1 MTAYALEYPI
11 RRDLRSRARP
21 NRGAAWAPYL
31 AMVAFLVP
39 LVVPYGPGQTA
50 IVDVLNIGALLAFT
64 ALVLVGRRRLALPLV
79 GPVMLIAAGSLL
91 AVSHAE
97 SIGQS
102 ALTLAQDLYL
112 YLWFVMVVTMMRE
125 LGDTRRMRIA
135 WVLAAD
141 LYAVIGLAMS
151 WSLNHGQL
159 TRIVGP
165 TGIRVA
171 STFYNPNMFADYLVL
186 SLFVILSLAGRA
198 QRRLLWGSAGL
209 LVAAL
214 ITTKSNGGMI
224 ALLSGLSAWLVA
236 RVLMGRRGLQRLL
249 AGALLVASAGLT
261 VFWLASNLGIG
272 SGALADLREH
282 TFMGRMQ
289 HSSESRM
296 HIWDQLERTYARS
309 PLGIGPGNS
318 GSITLAL
325 SERERPGGSLQGKEA
340 HSDYLAFAVERGP
353 LALLGLLLMIGQV
366 FWQLF
371 RLGRSVKAG
380 RAPVTAAWT
389 AAMIGA
395 LAATSVHSTVIEKLH
410 FRHFWLFLALICVV
424 RERTRS
430 RSNAGRTEDHGT
442 APVPTPPSGKGTGWT
457 GGAVPVASMN

>member
-1 MTAYALEYPI
+1 MTASALEIPI
-11 RRDLRSRARP
+11 LREHRPPAHPSR
-21 NRGAAWAPYL
+21 GKAWAPYL
-31 AMVAFLVP
+31 ALLAFLVP

-50 IVDVLNIGALLAFT
+50 IVDVVNVVVLLAFT

-91 AVSHAE
+91 AVSHSE

-125 LGDTRRMRIA
+125 LGDTRRLRLA
-135 WVLAAD
+135 WVWAAD
-141 LYAVIGLAMS
+141 LYAVIGLVMS

-198 QRRLLWGSAGL
+198 RRRLLWGSAGL
-209 LVAAL
+209 LLAAL

-224 ALLSGLSAWLVA
+224 ALLSGMSVWLVA
-236 RVLMGRRGLQRLL
+236 RVLMGRGGLPRLL
-249 AGALLVASAGLT
+249 AGALLLASAGLT
-261 VFWLASNLGIG
+261 VVWLASNLGVA

-325 SERERPGGSLQGKEA
+325 AERERPGSLQGKEA
-340 HSDYLAFAVERGP
+340 HSDYLAYAVERGP

-366 FWQLF
+366 FWLLF
-371 RLGRSVKAG
+371 RIARSVRTG
-380 RAPVTAAWT
+380 DAPVTAAWPFSSG
-389 AAMIGA
+389 AACQGKTKCHGIA
-395 LAATSVHSTVIEKLH
+395 QLNSILPL
-410 FRHFWLFLALICVV
+410 R
-424 RERTRS
+424 RS
-430 RSNAGRTEDHGT
+430 
-442 APVPTPPSGKGTGWT
+442 
-457 GGAVPVASMN
+457 